1 MHKTNLTCTM
11 KVLIMRIFLYL
22 IPFLVCLNSIAQNEF
37 SRKIDSSTYDI
48 RKLSIDSDIYNLYNC
63 PKTDELSVLIA
74 LSFFPEL
81 SDSKIIFKGKEIKT
95 TLNARPTISSLLF
108 SKKSNRTYVIR
119 INTNKSDSIIS
130 FNNIPFNAKIG
141 LFAHE
146 FSHFSDYQSRS
157 LFGIIARGI
166 SYSNKRTKAK
176 FEKEIDIKTI
186 NRGLGWQLYDWSN
199 YIQTESNA
207 THKYK
212 QFKLATYMSPFEIL
226 KIIETL
232 TVQ

>member
-1 MHKTNLTCTM
+1 
-11 KVLIMRIFLYL
+11 
-22 IPFLVCLNSIAQNEF
+22 
-37 SRKIDSSTYDI
+37 
-48 RKLSIDSDIYNLYNC
+48 
-63 PKTDELSVLIA
+63 LSVLIA

-157 LFGIIARGI
+157 LFGIIARGV
-166 SYSNKRTKAK
+166 SYSSKKTKAK
-176 FEKEIDIKTI
+176 FEKEIDLNTI
-186 NRGLGWQLYDWSN
+186 NRGLGWQLFDWSN
-199 YIQTESNA
+199 YVQNESNA
-207 THKYK
+207 TFKYK
-212 QFKLATYMSPFEIL
+212 QFKMNIYLSPEDIL
-226 KIIETL
+226 KTINAL